1 MATPSQLQ
9 TVQKEINFVTAQIVD
24 KETDLAT
31 AQRAGDAAQVH
42 FLRTCMT
49 TLNKEILQL
58 REQQNILL
66 RSQAS
71 GQHCLP
77 CHYQDGLL
85 AYAFVS
91 SMPSCHG

>member
-1 MATPSQLQ
+1 
-9 TVQKEINFVTAQIVD
+9 
-24 KETDLAT
+24 
-31 AQRAGDAAQVH
+31 
-42 FLRTCMT
+42 MT